1 MINGFQIRALSF
13 HGDGKEPAIVTFG
26 PGLNVIHGA
35 SNTGKSFVVET
46 IDFMLGGKGP
56 LTDINERVG
65 YDRVLLSIEDITTN
79 SAYTLQRSH
88 EGGAFLLFEGHYADS
103 LPISEG
109 IVLSDTHSDK
119 NLENLSAWVLE
130 KLGMSGARIR
140 KNKHNETVS
149 LSFRHLARLA
159 VINEEEIIQK
169 RSPLADGNYTADTA
183 NFSAFKYLLTG
194 TDDSAL
200 VSLRSSTPEETTRE
214 AQIDLLDDLIKKY
227 KRQVRDIAGKP
238 AELEEQDEKLG
249 NALDVKVRQLSLA
262 EGTFKNLTAR
272 RRTFYRRI
280 EDVDNRLTEIS
291 TLLERF
297 LLLEEHYISDLQR
310 LRGIEEAGSL
320 FSALAKSACPICG
333 AAPDDQHVEEGCEGD
348 IEQVVAAAA
357 AEIAKIE
364 NRQAELGSTIAT
376 LRKEETSLQKR
387 LPVIRVQLQE
397 VSDEIRE
404 IVSPD
409 LKRQRA
415 SYAELSDKRVNVK
428 EAISLYEALAD
439 FEERK
444 KKLVAE
450 DTRLSSTSNIGTELP
465 SSVVDDFA
473 VTVEHTLNSWHF
485 PNSDRVHF
493 DMKIKDLVI
502 GGKNRTSFGKGLR
515 AITQAAFSISLL
527 RYCKKHDGKH
537 PGFVTL
543 DSPLLS
549 YKAPDDSDDDLSSSG
564 LKEKFYQDLLSS
576 GDDRQFIIIENVPPT
591 PDVAKSAQTVEFTGS
606 TSFGRFGLFPS
617 IAS

>member
-13 HGDGKEPAIVTFG
+13 HGDGKEPAVLTFG
-26 PGLNVIHGA
+26 SGLNVIHGA

-56 LTDINERVG
+56 LTDIPERVG
-65 YDRVLLSIEDITTN
+65 YDRVLLCIENVTTKN
-79 SAYTLQRSH
+79 TFTLQRSH
-88 EGGAFLLFEGHYADS
+88 EGGAFLMYEGHYAES
-103 LPISEG
+103 LPDG
-109 IVLSDTHSDK
+109 DGVVLSDTHSDK

-130 KLGMSGARIR
+130 KLGMAGARIR
-140 KNKHNETVS
+140 KNKNNETVN

-159 VINEEEIIQK
+159 IINEEEIIQK

-200 VSLRSSTPEETTRE
+200 VSLRSSTPEETSRD

-227 KRQVRDIAGKP
+227 QRQVRDVAGKP
-238 AELEEQDEKLG
+238 ADLEEQDEKLS
-249 NALDVKVRQLSLA
+249 NALEVKARQLSLA
-262 EGTFKNLTAR
+262 EGTFKELSAK
-272 RRTFYRRI
+272 RRTFYKRI

-297 LLLEEHYISDLQR
+297 ELLEVHYKSDLER

-320 FSALAKSACPICG
+320 FSALAQSSCPICG
-333 AAPDDQHVEEGCEGD
+333 SAPTDQHVEEGCEGD
-348 IEQVVAAAA
+348 VERVVIAAA

-364 NRQAELGSTIAT
+364 NRKSELASTITTLQKEEAT
-376 LRKEETSLQKR
+376 LQRR
-387 LPVIRVQLQE
+387 LPGVRVQLQK
-397 VSDEIRE
+397 VSDEIHE

-428 EAISLYEALAD
+428 EAISLYEAMAD
-439 FEERK
+439 FETRK
-444 KKLVAE
+444 EKLVAE
-450 DTRLSSTSNIGTELP
+450 DTRVSSTSNIGTDLP
-465 SSVVDDFA
+465 TSVVDDFA
-473 VTVEHTLNSWHF
+473 ATVEQTLTEWHF
-485 PNSDRVHF
+485 PNSDRVYF

-549 YKAPDDSDDDLSSSG
+549 YKAPDDLEDDLSSSG
-564 LKEKFYQDLLSS
+564 LKERFYHDLQTSD
-576 GDDRQFIIIENVPPT
+576 DDRQYIIIENVPPT
-591 PDVAKSAQTVEFTGS
+591 PDVASSSQTIEFTGS
-606 TSFGRFGLFPS
+606 SSVGRFGLFP
-617 IAS
+617 IKKN